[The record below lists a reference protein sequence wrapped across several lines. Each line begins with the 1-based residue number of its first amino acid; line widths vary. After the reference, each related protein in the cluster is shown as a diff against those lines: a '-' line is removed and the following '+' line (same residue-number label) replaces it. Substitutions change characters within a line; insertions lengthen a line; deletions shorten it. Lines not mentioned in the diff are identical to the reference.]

1 MPKINA
7 KHKKKEEK
15 NFIVQMKKII
25 SIALS
30 LILTLSL
37 FVGCTDN
44 SVTSTSSETAEI
56 GSDEITVTD
65 ALNRQVKVTSC
76 ERVACLM
83 GSFADMWCLAGGKS
97 SLVAAADDTWTG
109 FDLKLS
115 DSVSNLGQIKEPN
128 EEILLESEPD
138 LVFASS
144 KLQPDL
150 DLEDTLTQAGI
161 SVIYLDVD
169 NFNDYLS
176 TLEMMTSLTGNEE
189 AYKTY
194 GTDLQEEIDSAKAKQ
209 DSSNPTVCL
218 LRVIGSSVSVKGS
231 EGTVIGEM
239 LEDLG
244 CKNIADES
252 RYSSLLDN
260 LSLETILE
268 ADPEYIFV
276 IYQGDD
282 KDAAMSVLE
291 ENVTS
296 NEAWSSLSAVKNNRY
311 YVMDRQLYNLKPN
324 ARWGEAYEKLA
335 EILYP

>member
-1 MPKINA
+1 MQKIT
-7 KHKKKEEK
+7 
-15 NFIVQMKKII
+15 
-25 SIALS
+25 SIALA

-37 FVGCTDN
+37 FVGCSDSSSTTTDD
-44 SVTSTSSETAEI
+44 TSTTSSETTEST
-56 GSDEITVTD
+56 SDEITVTD
-65 ALNRQVKVTSC
+65 ALNRQVTVTSHD
-76 ERVACLM
+76 RVACLM
-83 GSFADMWCLAGGKS
+83 GSFADMWCLAGGKD
-97 SLVAAADDTWTG
+97 SLVATADDTWTG
-109 FDLKLS
+109 FDLDLD
-115 DSVSNLGQIKEPN
+115 DSVSNLGQVKEPN

-144 KLQPDL
+144 KMQSNL
-150 DLEDTLTQAGI
+150 DLEDTLTDAGI

-169 NFNDYLS
+169 NFSDYLN
-176 TLEMMTSLTGNEE
+176 TLEMMTSLTGDEE

-194 GTDLQEEIDSAKAKQ
+194 GTDLQEEIDSAKAKA
-209 DSSNPTVCL
+209 DGSNPTVCV
-218 LRVIGSSVSVKGS
+218 LRVIGSTVSVKGS

-244 CKNIADES
+244 CKNIADEIE
-252 RYSSLLDN
+252 YSSLLDN
-260 LSLETILE
+260 LSLETIIE

-282 KDAAMSVLE
+282 EDAAMSVLE

-296 NEAWSSLSAVKNNRY
+296 NEAWSSLSAVKNNKY